1 MGFGIYPQVY
11 RMKPTS
17 IPNPKE
23 KIEELGRRIDRLHR
37 SVLEPDV
44 LRGLLPIKS
53 RLLPYRMRSPE
64 ARLRE
69 DRFRAASASYARTLA
84 DDNALAANARSM
96 ELDGLRWWVPI
107 LRPDDEGDAQRNM
120 RHQDF
125 PYRVITQTRE
135 VALGGVML
143 DIGCNN
149 GRMAVPR
156 AILGDV
162 TAVYGAEPDPLNYAC
177 LVRNVR
183 DNHLSGLVM
192 PDWTAIGAENGTI
205 RLRRAKH
212 AGGHKVIDA
221 AATPKGEIVDVPC
234 STLDRWVERLGLA
247 AEEISFVKVDVQGS
261 EMAVLRG
268 ATRLLQQQHIAWQM
282 EIDPPLLAERQ
293 LRPDDLYEAIGR
305 HFTHFID
312 LNRQLAG
319 PRVRPTAEMATALA
333 YILDATDGRTDV
345 LLFSMA

>member
-1 MGFGIYPQVY
+1 
-11 RMKPTS
+11 MKPTS

-37 SVLEPDV
+37 AVLEPGV

-53 RLLPYRMRSPE
+53 TLLPRRMRAPE
-64 ARLRE
+64 ARARE
-69 DRFRAASASYARTLA
+69 DRFRAASESYARTLS
-84 DDNALAANARSM
+84 DDRAFAANARTM

-107 LRPDDEGDAQRNM
+107 LRPDDEADAQRYM

-156 AILGDV
+156 AILGDAS
-162 TAVYGAEPDPLNYAC
+162 AVYGAEPDPLNYTC

-183 DNHLSGLVM
+183 DNHLSGIVM
-192 PDWTAIGAENGTI
+192 PDWTAIGSENGVI
-205 RLRRAKH
+205 RLRRSRH

-221 AATPKGEIVDVPC
+221 VAAATGEIVEVPC
-234 STLDRWVERLGLA
+234 STLDRWIERLGIA
-247 AEEISFVKVDVQGS
+247 VEDISFVKVDVQGS
-261 EMAVLRG
+261 EVAVLRG
-268 ATRLLQQQHIAWQM
+268 ATRLLQQKHVAWQM

-293 LRPDDLYEAIGR
+293 VTTGELYETLAR

-319 PRVRPTAEMATALA
+319 PRVRPAAEMAAALA
-333 YILDATDGRTDV
+333 YILESTDGRTDV